1 MLVGELLDDFDGPE
15 VFFELAGLG
24 STEKYGGDIWILN
37 APRESKLGN
46 RRIEVFFGK
55 GLKLCDFI
63 ERSGCFVA
71 IEHTYQE
78 AIAWLRKAR
87 AFWNAIVVFT
97 GENTRS
103 QRAPD
108 GGAYIVGRLVERV
121 VFGFEAIPLEHAVLR
136 LLKLRRLEPEVRAI
150 QNASVIC

>member
-1 MLVGELLDDFDGPE
+1 MLNEFRCLDGNELTHTPCHHSHRGLPVAQDFFNRRHVLVGELLDHFDGPE

-24 STEKYGGDIWILN
+24 STEKYGGDIWILH

-46 RRIEVFFGK
+46 RRIKVLFGK

-87 AFWNAIVVFT
+87 AFWNAIVVLT
-97 GENTRS
+97 GENT
-103 QRAPD
+103 
-108 GGAYIVGRLVERV
+108 
-121 VFGFEAIPLEHAVLR
+121 
-136 LLKLRRLEPEVRAI
+136 
-150 QNASVIC
+150 